1 MCLLNVPRTLD
12 SVGHDISTVNVQLAT
27 TQISGILIRL
37 SEISKK
43 MYHFYEVTQ
52 KQIWDVPVFSCYV
65 VSSHPPLGALP
76 VVFLDAGAITV
87 IEAS

>member
-1 MCLLNVPRTLD
+1 M
-12 SVGHDISTVNVQLAT
+12 SDIITVDVQLAT

-43 MYHFYEVTQ
+43 MYCFYEVTQ
-52 KQIWDVPVFSCYV
+52 KQIWDVPVFNHHV
-65 VSSHPPLGALP
+65 VSFHPPLGMLP
-76 VVFLDAGAITV
+76 VVFLDAGVITV